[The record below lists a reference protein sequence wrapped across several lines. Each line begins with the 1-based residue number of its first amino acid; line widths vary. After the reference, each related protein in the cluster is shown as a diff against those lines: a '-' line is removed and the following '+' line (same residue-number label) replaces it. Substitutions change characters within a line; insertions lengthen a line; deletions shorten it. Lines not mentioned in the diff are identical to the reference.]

1 MTAHAMTAPPG
12 WSIQLINDLDV
23 ADHRA
28 KELAGQLTTEQL
40 NWQPAPGVW
49 SVGQCLE
56 HLCITNELYLPPIS
70 ASLENKPVA
79 PVPQIMPG
87 RFSDWFLRNYI
98 EPLPQTKRASAPKK
112 VVPASRIERSVLDR
126 FVSGNQATR
135 EIIRRAAPHDVN
147 RIRFKNPFI
156 PGLRFTIG
164 TGLQLICG
172 HERRHLLQAE
182 RVRALPGFP
191 DLPH

>member
-1 MTAHAMTAPPG
+1 MSAQTTTVLPD
-12 WSIQLINDLDV
+12 WSNRLINDLDA
-23 ADHRA
+23 ADQRA
-28 KELAGQLTTEQL
+28 KDLAGQLTVEQL
-40 NWQPAPGVW
+40 NWQPSLDTW

-70 ASLENKPVA
+70 ASLENKPVT
-79 PVPQIMPG
+79 PVLDIMPG
-87 RFSDWFLRNYI
+87 RFSNWFLRSYI
-98 EPLPQTKRASAPKK
+98 EPSPQTKRASAPKK

-126 FVSGNQATR
+126 FLAGNRATR
-135 EIIRRAAPHDVN
+135 EVIRQAAAYDVN

-156 PGLRFTIG
+156 PALRFTVG

-182 RVRALPGFP
+182 RVKALQAFP
-191 DLPH
+191 HSA